1 MAINANHPFEE
12 LNGTRCAVVEKNCS
26 KERAAFL
33 KYILEGN
40 DFEVVVVPSPPPKAA
55 PAPKPAAPPAPVAE
69 AAPSAAATA
78 PSAPAAEAASSA
90 TTVTANNP
98 VAPESPAEPAP
109 PAPETFTVGVTD
121 VTFNVINAIYGRLLR
136 SPDGRVVTMAY
147 WQQREEV
154 SRDDV
159 PYYA

>member
-12 LNGTRCAVVEKNCS
+12 LNGVRCAVVEKNCS
-26 KERAAFL
+26 PDRVAFL

-40 DFEVVVVPSPPPKAA
+40 GYEVMVVASPPPKAA
-55 PAPKPAAPPAPVAE
+55 PAPKPAAPVASAEGAGAPGPATTEPGAVAAA
-69 AAPSAAATA
+69 AAPT
-78 PSAPAAEAASSA
+78 PTEQ
-90 TTVTANNP
+90 
-98 VAPESPAEPAP
+98 SPAEPAP
-109 PAPETFTVGVTD
+109 PPPPETFTVGVTD
-121 VTFNVINAIYGRLLR
+121 VTFNVVNAIFGRLLR

-147 WQQREEV
+147 WQQKTDV

>member
-26 KERAAFL
+26 PERVAFL

-40 DFEVVVVPSPPPKAA
+40 GYDVMVVASPPPKAA
-55 PAPKPAAPPAPVAE
+55 PAPKPAAPAAE
-69 AAPSAAATA
+69 ASATTAATDA
-78 PSAPAAEAASSA
+78 GAVASAPAA
-90 TTVTANNP
+90 
-98 VAPESPAEPAP
+98 APAEQAAEPAP
-109 PAPETFTVGVTD
+109 PPPPETFTVGVTD
-121 VTFNVINAIYGRLLR
+121 VTFNVVNAIFGRLLR

-147 WQQREEV
+147 WQQKTDV
-154 SRDDV
+154 SQDDV